1 MVQNLISAI
10 DIRPDKIICLV
21 SQELQI
27 VNQGKI
33 LQLIGTGMSKLPID
47 CIDPFNLNKK
57 ELLQHLS
64 NAIEKAE
71 KDSSTKIKHAYVNIS
86 DAIHSEYVENRIEL
100 NNEIIEEGHIKSFF
114 RTKDFKQLY
123 TKETEPLHSF
133 PISYRVN
140 DSKSVSDP
148 IHLRARELKVKWH
161 NIIAQKNHIRNIY
174 DILNEVDIRVKQIVI
189 SNYASSL
196 AVLNEMES
204 SLGAI
209 TVDIGKVKT
218 SLAFILDNQLIAFD
232 EISLGTYNFSKDLS
246 QIFTISIN
254 DAELLRKK
262 MDKLDFTKE
271 INKKDVESFKV
282 YESRAKELINLIFYQ
297 IKKSKFHSLV
307 NNNIILTGYG
317 SRSLL
322 INKMIKNKFNL
333 SNCRLGSSQKI
344 NGIKLVTEN
353 PSLSSSF
360 GLLSYAA
367 DHDLELDGSN
377 NFEKKESIFSI
388 IYNFFKAI

>member
-1 MVQNLISAI
+1 
-10 DIRPDKIICLV
+10 
-21 SQELQI
+21 
-27 VNQGKI
+27 
-33 LQLIGTGMSKLPID
+33 
-47 CIDPFNLNKK
+47 
-57 ELLQHLS
+57 
-64 NAIEKAE
+64 
-71 KDSSTKIKHAYVNIS
+71 
-86 DAIHSEYVENRIEL
+86 
-100 NNEIIEEGHIKSFF
+100 
-114 RTKDFKQLY
+114 
-123 TKETEPLHSF
+123 
-133 PISYRVN
+133 
-140 DSKSVSDP
+140 
-148 IHLRARELKVKWH
+148 
-161 NIIAQKNHIRNIY
+161 
-174 DILNEVDIRVKQIVI
+174 
-189 SNYASSL
+189 
-196 AVLNEMES
+196 MES

-262 MDKLDFTKE
+262 IDKLDFTKE

-307 NNNIILTGYG
+307 DNNIILTGYG